1 MRRRGLPPSWRSG
14 LRNLSDRDA
23 ELRALVGY
31 GVKRANA
38 AMMGDVER
46 LLGRFGL
53 RRTTFSALSV
63 IAGNAGIRQSE
74 LAEVLAIERP
84 NLVQILDELQR
95 AGWIERA
102 RDQTDRRV
110 YLLSATVG
118 GAARLAEAGDAL
130 RTYDARLT
138 QGMNAAERAA
148 LIAAL
153 RRVEENGAG
162 AWEGMGVGE
171 ISAT

>member
-1 MRRRGLPPSWRSG
+1 MS
-14 LRNLSDRDA
+14 RDA

-31 GVKRANA
+31 GVKRANS

-74 LAEVLAIERP
+74 VAEVLAIERP
-84 NLVQILDELQR
+84 NLVAILDELQR
-95 AGWIERA
+95 PGLIERV
-102 RDQTDRRV
+102 RDVADRRA
-110 YLLSATVG
+110 YLLTATADG
-118 GAARLAEAGDAL
+118 LARVTEAGGAL

-138 QGMNAAERAA
+138 AGMSAAERAA

-153 RRVEENGAG
+153 RRVEDNSAE
-162 AWEGMGVGE
+162 AWEGRDVGQ
-171 ISAT
+171 ISPS

>member
-1 MRRRGLPPSWRSG
+1 MSAGAPSG
-14 LRNLSDRDA
+14 RDA

-31 GVKRANA
+31 GVKRANS

-63 IAGNAGIRQSE
+63 ISANAGIRQSE

-95 AGWIERA
+95 PALIERV
-102 RDQTDRRV
+102 RDAADRRA
-110 YLLSATVG
+110 YLLTATAGGSARV
-118 GAARLAEAGDAL
+118 AEAGAAL
-130 RTYDARLT
+130 RAYDARLT
-138 QGMNAAERAA
+138 QGMSAAERAA

-153 RRVEENGAG
+153 RRVEENGAE
-162 AWEGMGVGE
+162 AWEGRNVGQV
-171 ISAT
+171 STS

>member
-1 MRRRGLPPSWRSG
+1 MS
-14 LRNLSDRDA
+14 RDA

-31 GVKRANA
+31 GVKRANS

-74 LAEVLAIERP
+74 VAEVLAIERP
-84 NLVQILDELQR
+84 NLVAILDELQR
-95 AGWIERA
+95 PGLIERV
-102 RDQTDRRV
+102 RDAADRRA
-110 YLLSATVG
+110 YLLTATADGLARVTEAG
-118 GAARLAEAGDAL
+118 GAL
-130 RTYDARLT
+130 RAYDARLT
-138 QGMNAAERAA
+138 AGMSAAERAA

-153 RRVEENGAG
+153 RRVEGNSAE
-162 AWEGMGVGE
+162 AWEGRDVGQ
-171 ISAT
+171 ISPS